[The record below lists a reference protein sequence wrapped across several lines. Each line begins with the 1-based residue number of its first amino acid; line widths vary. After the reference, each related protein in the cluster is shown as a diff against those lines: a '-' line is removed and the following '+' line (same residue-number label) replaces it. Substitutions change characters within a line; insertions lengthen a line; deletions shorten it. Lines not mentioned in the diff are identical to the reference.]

1 MPTPRDLIES
11 AADAF
16 TRAGLYFGH
25 GTDNARDEAACIVLH
40 ALDLPSTPD
49 ESDLARP
56 LNAGEFEVA
65 ERLIEARIE
74 TRRPAA
80 YLTNKAGFAGHEFY
94 VDERVIVPRSPLA
107 ELIGERFQPWL
118 GSKSVG
124 RVLDIGTGSGCIAL
138 AVAMEFPAAEVV
150 ATDVSQDA
158 LEVAAMN
165 CDQHGLGDRVTFLCA
180 DLFPPA
186 AHGFDLIVSNP
197 PYVPHRVFDTL
208 PREYLHE
215 PRIALAAGDDGCV
228 CVERIL
234 LGAAEHLSEGGLL
247 IVEVG
252 EIWQDVEIRFPR
264 VAFTWIELKD
274 GGEGVFVVQKDQ
286 LESRLDPKAAL
297 E

>member
-1 MPTPRDLIES
+1 MLTPRDLIES
-11 AADAF
+11 AADVF

-25 GTDNARDEAACIVLH
+25 GTDNARDEAALIVLH
-40 ALDLPSTPD
+40 ALDRPSTAD

-56 LNAGEFEVA
+56 LNAGELEFA

-80 YLTNKAGFAGHEFY
+80 YLINKAGFAGHEFY

-107 ELIGERFQPWL
+107 ELIGERFQPWV

-158 LEVAAMN
+158 LEVAAVN
-165 CDQHGLGDRVTFLCA
+165 CDYYGLGDRVIFHCT
-180 DLFPPA
+180 DLFPPV

-208 PREYLHE
+208 PPEYLHE
-215 PRIALAAGDDGCV
+215 PRIALAAGDNGCAS
-228 CVERIL
+228 VERIL
-234 LGAAEHLSEGGLL
+234 LHAAEHLTDGGWL

-252 EIWQDVEIRFPR
+252 EIWREVEIRFPR
-264 VAFTWIELKD
+264 VAFTWVELER
-274 GGEGVFVVQKDQ
+274 GGEGVFVVSKNQ
-286 LESRLDPKAAL
+286 LDAL
-297 E
+297 S